1 MMKFFRKYNKQLL
14 AFFMALLM
22 IVFIG
27 GTALQELLQPDLDFE
42 IAKSNLGA
50 ISQQD
55 QRVASLETEI
65 LDRMGQSWQYPLFSG
80 NDPLTA
86 MDWILL
92 AREAE
97 KLGVTVDDAAI
108 RTNPN
113 FGPVMENIRLVA
125 HNMRIKQDVV
135 IGAMAKL
142 QSIRQ
147 AAITIASATT
157 PSEAEIVSAARDS
170 LERVKVRAV
179 LLPAE
184 AFVDA
189 NETFS
194 EENRRDRGLA
204 TSPVAGRVDWGFGG
218 RRRRHGQ
225 HRGSV
230 PRRGSARQ
238 RGGVPRTGACP
249 GRGDRGQA
257 RRGERPR
264 VVRRRE

>member
-55 QRVASLETEI
+55 QRIASVETEI

-184 AFVDA
+184 AF
-189 NETFS
+189 TI
-194 EENRRDRGLA
+194 
-204 TSPVAGRVDWGFGG
+204 
-218 RRRRHGQ
+218 RHRLQ
-225 HRGSV
+225 HN
-230 PRRGSARQ
+230 Q
-238 RGGVPRTGACP
+238 HPRT
-249 GRGDRGQA
+249 DR
-257 RRGERPR
+257 
-264 VVRRRE
+264 VC